1 MKRREFF
8 AVSTVGSAVA
18 FGQSDEV
25 KIRIT
30 LDPGTPSA
38 SVAQI
43 VGTEITFPVGFGK
56 HGFLPAGESFKGGY
70 SLLGDFA
77 VNAILSEDRFE
88 MTDALVVE
96 SGKSRK
102 WLAEN
107 LFQNMSSIDFDGD
120 GSGGEY
126 GSAFIGL
133 EPLGSTASQPF
144 HFGEYKGVFRWY
156 SYAVHG
162 TQEEERVGKCV
173 TGGCV
178 NVRRTDLEL
187 IINSIELGDRVKIRS
202 V

>member
-18 FGQSDEV
+18 LGQSDEV
-25 KIRIT
+25 KIQIT
-30 LDPGTPSA
+30 LDPGAPSN

-43 VGTEITFPVGFGK
+43 VGTGITFPVGFGK
-56 HGFLPAGESFKGGY
+56 HGVLPVGESFKGGH

-88 MTDALVVE
+88 MTAGLIAG
-96 SGKSRK
+96 SGKSRE
-102 WLAEN
+102 WLAAN
-107 LFQNMSSIDFDGD
+107 LFKNMSSIDFDGD

-144 HFGEYKGVFRWY
+144 HFGEYNGVFRWY
-156 SYAVHG
+156 SYAIHG

-173 TGGCV
+173 TGGCL
-178 NVRRTDLEL
+178 NVKKSDLR
-187 IINSIELGDRVKIRS
+187 IILETVQLGDKVAIQS
-202 V
+202 A